1 MNRRLFST
9 LVLALSSVL
18 FFACKE
24 ENEQTITPEED
35 NIPAFGQYIK
45 FQSADLTWEATSE
58 NLGSC
63 YAKTPNAEN
72 PEWYDLVVCTE
83 DVTDF
88 DIEHYTNHLFLH
100 ADLDSLGEVRN
111 FNIIYYKDKNT
122 EQRGDFELMLTKYD
136 GSLSLS
142 RNGDSLSGEFIGR
155 MQNSAMPSERRQ
167 SRFVFRNIPIE
178 PLN

>member
-1 MNRRLFST
+1 MTKSLFQIF
-9 LVLALSSVL
+9 LSAFCCM
-18 FFACKE
+18 FFCACGE
-24 ENEQTITPEED
+24 ENEQIITPEED
-35 NIPAFGQYIK
+35 NIPAYGQYIK
-45 FQSADLTWEATSE
+45 FQSASLTWEATAES
-58 NLGSC
+58 LGSC
-63 YAKTPNAEN
+63 YVRCPNAEN

-88 DIEHYTNHLFLH
+88 DIEHYTNHIFLH

-122 EQRGDFELMLTKYD
+122 EHRGDFELMLTKYD

-142 RNGDSLSGEFIGR
+142 RNGDSLSGEFIGK
-155 MQNSAMPSERRQ
+155 MQNSALPSERRQ
-167 SRFVFRNIPIE
+167 SRFIFRNIPIE